1 MRIALILAIALAA
14 GCAKKQKPAATP
26 ATTESKPAEAP
37 PGGGAPDADA
47 ADENDDKGG
56 TKSMGDP
63 CDGGEAKGK

>member
-26 ATTESKPAEAP
+26 ATTESKPADAP
-37 PGGGAPDADA
+37 PGGGAPDA
-47 ADENDDKGG
+47 ADDDGKD
-56 TKSMGDP
+56 TKAMGDP